1 MTPEEHKKRHA
12 ELHKAMDELLAD
24 WIGATEGLP
33 SKASILDLV
42 KWSHAQTKN
51 PDHDSGN

>member
-1 MTPEEHKKRHA
+1 MTMEEHKKQHIK
-12 ELHKAMDELLAD
+12 LHKALDELLAD

-33 SKASILDLV
+33 SRASILDLV
-42 KWSHAQTKN
+42 KWSHAQTEN